1 MVNTLARPLPIYFKE
16 GSIQSS
22 PTLSIKQ
29 VTRRNTMFDL
39 MPHRRRFGEERISF
53 KDEMDNLFNRFFDM
67 DLPVSRRLIGGGA
80 WAPRVDV
87 IGGKEEITV
96 KAEIPGCE
104 AKDIDVE
111 LDDRTLTISGEK
123 KQEKEDKDD
132 TFHRVERTSGSFC
145 RMLEL
150 PGDVDPEDIDA
161 TYKKGVLKLVLKK
174 IRETETKKIEVKT
187 G

>member
-1 MVNTLARPLPIYFKE
+1 
-16 GSIQSS
+16 
-22 PTLSIKQ
+22 
-29 VTRRNTMFDL
+29 
-39 MPHRRRFGEERISF
+39 MPHRRRFGKEMVSF

-67 DLPVSRRLIGGGA
+67 DLPVSRRLFGDGE

-87 IGGKEEITV
+87 IEGKGEITV

-104 AKDIDVE
+104 AKDIDVK
-111 LDDRTLTISGEK
+111 LNGRTLTISGEK
-123 KQEKEDKDD
+123 MQEKEEKDD
-132 TFHRVERTSGSFC
+132 NFHRVERTSGSFC

-150 PGDVDPEDIDA
+150 PGDVDLEDIDA

-174 IRETETKKIEVKT
+174 IRETETKKIEIKT